1 MSELSISKRHAPV
14 STSLIFALACLVPA
28 TAFAADGAKEIATAA
43 KHAGMSSEAANLVG
57 VRAHLHHTLNC
68 LEGTSGADFDASAAN
83 PCAGMGN
90 GAIADTAD
98 AAVKKQLVD
107 AAATARETLSVDDL
121 SKAKAGAKKVADAL
135 AGIGK

>member
-1 MSELSISKRHAPV
+1 
-14 STSLIFALACLVPA
+14 
-28 TAFAADGAKEIATAA
+28 
-43 KHAGMSSEAANLVG
+43 
-57 VRAHLHHTLNC
+57 
-68 LEGTSGADFDASAAN
+68 
-83 PCAGMGN
+83 MGN